1 MQQHAIIPAGVSR
14 FTDSI
19 NQRDTSGAIEAMMS
33 YNNGNSLRKQQ
44 EFPLDPRRASMKDD
58 YKSYVNEVQSAMK
71 QRKTRVELEREK
83 QMNARHE
90 VGLADQIYN
99 SRTHQDHQ

>member
-33 YNNGNSLRKQQ
+33 YNNGNSLRK
-44 EFPLDPRRASMKDD
+44 
-58 YKSYVNEVQSAMK
+58 
-71 QRKTRVELEREK
+71 
-83 QMNARHE
+83 
-90 VGLADQIYN
+90 
-99 SRTHQDHQ
+99 